1 MRVLAGMVTWVPN
14 CRDKGPKKHGW
25 AKAIGAYAMPM
36 RSLRNEQ
43 GTNIDVQLPCLFVCL
58 SVYLF
63 LRLFVCLFV
72 CSFVLFACLFAFLPF
87 LPFPTS
93 NTAYAAKI
101 STNVLEMPTQPCAH
115 HLNAY
120 ATTWQDYSLYKPKL
134 PIKNVA
140 QSRFWHFWSAKCT
153 WPCFNTSAATAF
165 LGCKV
170 SWGLRCSN
178 HFQGIHRC
186 LFLHSIH
193 VSCTLYNQQST

>member
-1 MRVLAGMVTWVPN
+1 MGKS
-14 CRDKGPKKHGW
+14 C
-25 AKAIGAYAMPM
+25 
-36 RSLRNEQ
+36 RSLRDAYAKPTQ
-43 GTNIDVQLPCLFVCL
+43 RTGYKYWCSVALSVCLFICFFV
-58 SVYLF
+58 S
-63 LRLFVCLFV
+63 LFVCLFV
-72 CSFVLFACLFAFLPF
+72 RLFACLFTFLPF

-120 ATTWQDYSLYKPKL
+120 ANTWQDYSLYKPKL
-134 PIKNVA
+134 PTKNVA